1 MELIFKS
8 IKIINLAEKKATVQ
22 NFKKGLNVVTSDY
35 NDGNDRGKS
44 LILKHI
50 YYALGADLKFHDSWK
65 KNKKMVILNFAI
77 NEKNFT
83 IVRIYEKIFKIFNS
97 EKKLI
102 FISENRTELANFLNS
117 QIWKFEIKLQNKEK
131 EMIVAPPVFSYLIS
145 YIDQDGYSCSNFK
158 SFENLGQFSD
168 YRETLLFCHFGIHN
182 TEYYELKEQETNL
195 RKIEESKRQFH
206 EMQKFV
212 EKKYSTYAID
222 SELLEKYMQ
231 NEEEEYKKEIDNI
244 VEIKNKIYKTQKE
257 IANLN
262 KINSVLES
270 YINKNSKN
278 INKIIDDQSCLYC
291 KSHLTFETFINLLNL
306 KFNNIEDVN
315 FLYLENQSSLLKNQK
330 TLNDLK
336 NKYNDLTNKINNY
349 NGITEINNKI
359 KNEGVNL
366 VLNDLI
372 NDINKFSNQ
381 INEQKKKIKEIK
393 KELNSLKEL
402 EKTANAFFENKMKK
416 LGNKFNLK
424 LNYEKLKKV
433 KNNFVETGS
442 NIGIATIIWYVVLN
456 EIKKELNPNSIFFPF
471 VIDSP
476 NNFEV
481 DDNKKHNVIG
491 FIDEI
496 SLNFHQLIFSH
507 IGISENN
514 FIQNKNV
521 NIIYLDND
529 KNNLLN
535 ADIYKKYEEEINYFL
550 TSWKITF

>member
-8 IKIINLAEKKATVQ
+8 IKIIDLAEKKATVQ
-22 NFKKGLNVVTSDY
+22 NFKKGLNVVTSDC

-65 KNKKMVILNFAI
+65 KNKKMVVLDFEI

-83 IVRIYEKIFKIFNS
+83 IVRIDKKNFKIFNS

-102 FISENRTELANFLNS
+102 FFSEHRTELANFLNS
-117 QIWKFEIKLQNKEK
+117 EIWKFEIKLQNKEK
-131 EMIVAPPVFSYLIS
+131 EIVVAPPVFSYLLS
-145 YIDQDGYSCSNFK
+145 YIDQDGYSGPNFK
-158 SFENLGQFSD
+158 SFENLGQFSG
-168 YRETLLFCHFGIHN
+168 YKKNLIFCHFGIYKK
-182 TEYYELKEQETNL
+182 EYYELKEQETNL
-195 RKIEESKRQFH
+195 KKIKEDKKQFH

-222 SELLEKYMQ
+222 TELLEKHME

-244 VEIKNKIYKTQKE
+244 IEIKNKIYKTQKE
-257 IANLN
+257 IANLDE
-262 KINSVLES
+262 INSVLKN
-270 YINKNSKN
+270 YIEKNNKN
-278 INKIIDDQSCLYC
+278 INKIIGGQSCLYC
-291 KSHLTFETFINLLNL
+291 KSHLTFEAFINLLNL

-330 TLNDLK
+330 ILKDLK
-336 NKYNDLTNKINNY
+336 NKYNDLTSKINNY
-349 NGITEINNKI
+349 NGVTEINNKI

-372 NDINKFSNQ
+372 NDINKCNNQ
-381 INEQKKKIKEIK
+381 INEQEKKIKEIK
-393 KELNSLKEL
+393 KELNSIKEL
-402 EKTANAFFENKMKK
+402 EETANTFFENKMKK
-416 LGNKFNLK
+416 LANKFNLK
-424 LNYEKLKKV
+424 LNYENFKKIE
-433 KNNFVETGS
+433 NNFKETGS
-442 NIGIATIIWYVVLN
+442 NLGIGTIIWYVVLN
-456 EIKKELNPNSIFFPF
+456 EIKKELNPNSTFFPF

-481 DDNKKHNVIG
+481 DDNKKNNVIA

-514 FIQNKNV
+514 FIQNKNI

-535 ADIYKKYEEEINYFL
+535 ADIYKKNEEEINYFL
-550 TSWKITF
+550 IS

>member
-8 IKIINLAEKKATVQ
+8 IKIIDLAEKKATVQ

-65 KNKKMVILNFAI
+65 KNSKMVVLNFEI
-77 NEKNFT
+77 NEKHFT
-83 IVRIYEKIFKIFNS
+83 IVRIYEKNFKIFDS

-102 FISENRTELANFLNS
+102 FISKNRTELANFLNS
-117 QIWKFEIKLQNKEK
+117 EIWDFEIKLENKEK
-131 EMIVAPPVFSYLIS
+131 KIVVAPPVFSYLLS

-158 SFENLGQFSD
+158 SFEKLNQFSH
-168 YRETLLFCHFGIHN
+168 YKKTLLFCHFGIYKK
-182 TEYYELKEQETNL
+182 EYYELKEQETNL
-195 RKIEESKRQFH
+195 KKIQEDKKQFN

-222 SELLEKYMQ
+222 EELLEKYME

-244 VEIKNKIYKTQKE
+244 IKIKNEIYKTKKE
-257 IANLN
+257 IANLDE
-262 KINSVLES
+262 INSVLKI
-270 YINKNSKN
+270 YIEKNNKN
-278 INKIIDDQSCLYC
+278 INKIIDHQSCFYC

-306 KFNNIEDVN
+306 KFNNIEDVR
-315 FLYLENQSSLLKNQK
+315 FLYLENQSLLSENQK
-330 TLNDLK
+330 RLNDLK
-336 NKYNDLTNKINNY
+336 KQYNDLTSKMNNY
-349 NGITEINNKI
+349 NEITEINNKI
-359 KNEGVNL
+359 KSEGVNL

-372 NDINKFSNQ
+372 NDINKCNNQ
-381 INEQKKKIKEIK
+381 INEQEKKIKEIK
-393 KELNSLKEL
+393 KELNSVKEL
-402 EKTANAFFENKMKK
+402 EKMVNTFFENKMKK
-416 LGNKFNLK
+416 LANKFNLK
-424 LNYEKLKKV
+424 LNYENFKKIE
-433 KNNFVETGS
+433 KNFVETGS
-442 NIGIATIIWYVVLN
+442 NLGIATIIWYVVLN

-514 FIQNKNV
+514 FIQNKNI

-550 TSWKITF
+550 IS